1 MDVLVLRDGSGG
13 VVTDFYAGHTP
24 APHRLLVRVSP
35 QGWRVSRNGIELATG
50 PETGPQGLQ
59 LAWKAAG
66 IATAET
72 GWGPGVGFPPETGA
86 ES

>member
-1 MDVLVLRDGSGG
+1 M
-13 VVTDFYAGHTP
+13 TDFFAGTTP

-35 QGWRVSRNGIELATG
+35 AGWRVSRNGIDLDAG

-66 IATAET
+66 LATT
-72 GWGPGVGFPPETGA
+72 VQGGQ
-86 ES
+86 S

>member
-1 MDVLVLRDGSGG
+1 MN
-13 VVTDFYAGHTP
+13 DFFAGTTP

-35 QGWRVSRNGIELATG
+35 AGWRVSRNGIELDAG

-59 LAWKAAG
+59 LAWVAAG
-66 IATAET
+66 LATAQT
-72 GWGPGVGFPPETGA
+72 GWGPGVGFPPEGA

>member
-1 MDVLVLRDGSGG
+1 M
-13 VVTDFYAGHTP
+13 TDFFAGTTP

-35 QGWRVSRNGIELATG
+35 QGWRVSRNGIELAAG

-66 IATAET
+66 LATAQPLELDELDEDPRGGRDVT
-72 GWGPGVGFPPETGA
+72 PKGGQ
-86 ES
+86 S